1 MPEISWLTMNRLN
14 PAGHL
19 VVGVV
24 PMEGEA
30 GGLKIRAALLS
41 RVARAL
47 RLTGLYAI
55 IDLPERSGNEIHCM
69 LENAGD
75 AERLAKAV
83 GASETAPPRG
93 GASRRSFV
101 FDDRAMSVLQAI
113 LHDVGSQ
120 TRHRRK
126 NRIF

>member
-24 PMEGEA
+24 PTEGEA
-30 GGLKIRAALLS
+30 GGLKMRAALLA

-55 IDLPERSGNEIHCM
+55 IDLPERSGNEIRCM
-69 LENAGD
+69 LEKAAD

-83 GASETAPPRG
+83 GASEEASAHG
-93 GASRRSFV
+93 VASRRCLYS
-101 FDDRAMSVLQAI
+101 M
-113 LHDVGSQ
+113 
-120 TRHRRK
+120 TRQCPLFTRSSRT
-126 NRIF
+126 